1 MYGIFINNDNDV
13 LRATSASDRDIFVG
27 RGWRELTPGEIT
39 AAGMVGYEQYVSPLT
54 AMVSPDGNV
63 KFTPPDA
70 AEVSAQR
77 LMSLLAAIDADTSAA
92 ITAGFEYTVDG
103 VIYHFSYDAFD
114 QQNFAD
120 TANVALLAQM
130 GGKGLP
136 ESVAWNAYKNW
147 KDGQGDLV
155 RLTFTAESFL
165 ALYTGGAVAHKAAR
179 MAEGGARKAALA
191 EAVAR
196 GATAEELEA
205 I

>member
-1 MYGIFINNDNDV
+1 MESVIDIRLALEQLGKGWQFGGSVTAGTQQAWDDV
-13 LRATSASDRDIFVG
+13 TWENKRDKPTWQELCTAHAATVAARVLAS
-27 RGWRELTPGEIT
+27 
-39 AAGMVGYEQYVSPLT
+39 
-54 AMVSPDGNV
+54 
-63 KFTPPDA
+63 
-70 AEVSAQR
+70 
-77 LMSLLAAIDADTSAA
+77 IDAETSVA
-92 ITAGFEYTVDG
+92 IIGGFDYVVEG
-103 VIYHFSYDAFD
+103 VLYHFSYDSFD

-147 KDGQGDLV
+147 QNGKGELV

-179 MAEGGARKAALA
+179 MAEGGTRKAALA

>member
-1 MYGIFINNDNDV
+1 MSTYVIKNAAG
-13 LRATSASDRDIFVG
+13 DIEMWDALPFPGSTLVDYEVV
-27 RGWRELTPGEIT
+27 RGWDGRAYKAGE
-39 AAGMVGYEQYVSPLT
+39 E
-54 AMVSPDGNV
+54 
-63 KFTPPDA
+63 PPRPVDSIVEA
-70 AEVSAQR
+70 KR
-77 LMSLLAAIDADTSAA
+77 TAIDAETSST
-92 ITAGFEYTVDG
+92 ITAGFEYAVDG
-103 VIYHFSYDAFD
+103 VSYHFSYDAFD

-147 KDGQGDLV
+147 QDGQGELV

-165 ALYTGGAVAHKAAR
+165 ALYTAGAVAHKAAR

-196 GATAEELEA
+196 GAKAEELEA

>member
-1 MYGIFINNDNDV
+1 MSCHV
-13 LRATSASDRDIFVG
+13 LRNAAGEIEMWDAQPFPGSVEVDYEVV
-27 RGWRELTPGEIT
+27 RGWDGRPYKAGE
-39 AAGMVGYEQYVSPLT
+39 EPLRPVDSIVEAKRAT
-54 AMVSPDGNV
+54 
-63 KFTPPDA
+63 
-70 AEVSAQR
+70 
-77 LMSLLAAIDADTSAA
+77 IDADTSTA

-103 VIYHFSYDAFD
+103 VSYHFSYDAFD

-147 KDGQGDLV
+147 KDGQGELV

-165 ALYTGGAVAHKAAR
+165 ALYTAGAVAHKAAR

>member
-1 MYGIFINNDNDV
+1 MDTVIDV
-13 LRATSASDRDIFVG
+13 RLSLEQLGAGYQFGGSVTDGTEKSWDAVDWEDSRPKPTWAELCEAHLATV
-27 RGWRELTPGEIT
+27 
-39 AAGMVGYEQYVSPLT
+39 AAKVLGS
-54 AMVSPDGNV
+54 
-63 KFTPPDA
+63 
-70 AEVSAQR
+70 
-77 LMSLLAAIDADTSAA
+77 IDAKTSEA
-92 ITAGFEYTVDG
+92 ITGGFDYTVDG
-103 VIYHFSYDAFD
+103 VVYHFSYDSFD

-147 KDGQGDLV
+147 QDGKGELV

-179 MAEGGARKAALA
+179 MAEGGARKAALS

>member
-1 MYGIFINNDNDV
+1 MQNVINIRLALAQLGAGFQFGGSVTDGTQEAWDAVDWEDKRDKPTWAELCEAHVATVAARV
-13 LRATSASDRDIFVG
+13 LAS
-27 RGWRELTPGEIT
+27 
-39 AAGMVGYEQYVSPLT
+39 
-54 AMVSPDGNV
+54 
-63 KFTPPDA
+63 
-70 AEVSAQR
+70 
-77 LMSLLAAIDADTSAA
+77 IDAKTSEA
-92 ITAGFEYTVDG
+92 ITVGFDYTVDG

-147 KDGQGDLV
+147 QDGEGELV

-165 ALYTGGAVAHKAAR
+165 ALYTSGAVAHKAAR
-179 MAEGGARKAALA
+179 MAEGGARKAALS

>member
-1 MYGIFINNDNDV
+1 MEDV
-13 LRATSASDRDIFVG
+13 IDIRMALERFGTGWQFGGSVTNGTQTAWDAVDWEDARPKPSWTDLCAAHTATVAAKMLAS
-27 RGWRELTPGEIT
+27 
-39 AAGMVGYEQYVSPLT
+39 
-54 AMVSPDGNV
+54 
-63 KFTPPDA
+63 
-70 AEVSAQR
+70 
-77 LMSLLAAIDADTSAA
+77 IDAETSAA
-92 ITAGFEYTVDG
+92 IVAGFEYAVEG
-103 VIYHFSYDAFD
+103 VPYHFSYDAFD

-147 KDGQGDLV
+147 QDGKGELV

-191 EAVAR
+191 DAVAR

>member
-1 MYGIFINNDNDV
+1 MENVINIRLALDQLGACWKFGGSVTDGTQACWDAV
-13 LRATSASDRDIFVG
+13 VWEDARPKPSWTDLCAAH
-27 RGWRELTPGEIT
+27 T
-39 AAGMVGYEQYVSPLT
+39 AAV
-54 AMVSPDGNV
+54 
-63 KFTPPDA
+63 A
-70 AEVSAQR
+70 ARV
-77 LMSLLAAIDADTSAA
+77 LVNIDAETSAA
-92 ITAGFEYTVDG
+92 IIAGFEYAVDG
-103 VIYHFSYDAFD
+103 VSYHFSYDAFD

-147 KDGQGDLV
+147 KDGQGELV
-155 RLTFTAESFL
+155 RLNFTAESFL

-179 MAEGGARKAALA
+179 MAEGGALKAALA

>member
-1 MYGIFINNDNDV
+1 MP
-13 LRATSASDRDIFVG
+13 T
-27 RGWRELTPGEIT
+27 
-39 AAGMVGYEQYVSPLT
+39 GY
-54 AMVSPDGNV
+54 
-63 KFTPPDA
+63 FTPEEWIQKIPVA
-70 AEVSAQR
+70 VTPTPTNEEQF
-77 LMSLLAAIDADTSAA
+77 AAIDAEISSA
-92 ITAGFEYTVDG
+92 ILAGFDYAVDG
-103 VIYHFSYDAFD
+103 VSYHFSYDAFD

-136 ESVAWNAYKNW
+136 ESVPWNAYKNW
-147 KDGQGDLV
+147 QDGQGELV

-196 GATAEELEA
+196 GAKAEELEA

>member
-1 MYGIFINNDNDV
+1 MPTYYSPAGNPEVWDKKPEGYITQADWEKARLAEYNSPERV
-13 LRATSASDRDIFVG
+13 AARKLA
-27 RGWRELTPGEIT
+27 EIDEHT
-39 AAGMVGYEQYVSPLT
+39 CRRILQ
-54 AMVSPDGNV
+54 
-63 KFTPPDA
+63 
-70 AEVSAQR
+70 
-77 LMSLLAAIDADTSAA
+77 
-92 ITAGFEYTVDG
+92 GFYYTVDG
-103 VIYHFSYDAFD
+103 ATYHFSYDRDD

-147 KDGQGDLV
+147 QDGKGELV

>member
-1 MYGIFINNDNDV
+1 MENVIDIRLALEQIGTGWLFGGSVTDGTEESWDAVDWEDSRPKPTWPELCEAHLATVAAKV
-13 LRATSASDRDIFVG
+13 LVSIDAATS
-27 RGWRELTPGEIT
+27 E
-39 AAGMVGYEQYVSPLT
+39 
-54 AMVSPDGNV
+54 
-63 KFTPPDA
+63 
-70 AEVSAQR
+70 
-77 LMSLLAAIDADTSAA
+77 AIV
-92 ITAGFEYTVDG
+92 AGFEYAVDG
-103 VIYHFSYDAFD
+103 ALYHFSYDTFD

-130 GGKGLP
+130 GGQGLP

-147 KDGQGDLV
+147 QDGKGELV

>member
-1 MYGIFINNDNDV
+1 MYKIGQKFDLSYPPEAAVWCNENGAVIVSVEGGF
-13 LRATSASDRDIFVG
+13 
-27 RGWRELTPGEIT
+27 EIT
-39 AAGMVGYEQYVSPLT
+39 ALPKPTLAEIAQ
-54 AMVSPDGNV
+54 V
-63 KFTPPDA
+63 KLG
-70 AEVSAQR
+70 R
-77 LMSLLAAIDADTSAA
+77 IDAETSAA
-92 ITAGFEYTVDG
+92 IVAGFEYAVNG
-103 VIYHFSYDAFD
+103 VAYHFSYDSFD
-114 QQNFAD
+114 QQNYAD

-147 KDGQGDLV
+147 QNGKGELV

-179 MAEGGARKAALA
+179 MAEGGARKTALA

-196 GATAEELEA
+196 GATADELEA

>member
-1 MYGIFINNDNDV
+1 METVIDIRTALEQLGTAWQFGGSVTDGTQAAWDAV
-13 LRATSASDRDIFVG
+13 GWEDKRDKPTWADLCAAHAAT
-27 RGWRELTPGEIT
+27 
-39 AAGMVGYEQYVSPLT
+39 VS
-54 AMVSPDGNV
+54 AMV
-63 KFTPPDA
+63 
-70 AEVSAQR
+70 
-77 LMSLLAAIDADTSAA
+77 LASIDAKTSEA
-92 ITAGFEYTVDG
+92 ITAGFDYTVDG
-103 VIYHFSYDAFD
+103 LVYHFSYDAFD

-147 KDGQGDLV
+147 QDGEGELV

-165 ALYTGGAVAHKAAR
+165 ALYTSGAVAHKAAR

-196 GATAEELEA
+196 GATVEELEA

>member
-1 MYGIFINNDNDV
+1 MYAIGQKLKGVYPPEAAQWCNDNCAMMVPIDGGFEIQAV
-13 LRATSASDRDIFVG
+13 PKPT
-27 RGWRELTPGEIT
+27 LTQ
-39 AAGMVGYEQYVSPLT
+39 V
-54 AMVSPDGNV
+54 
-63 KFTPPDA
+63 
-70 AEVSAQR
+70 AQTK
-77 LMSLLAAIDADTSAA
+77 LAAIDAETSSA

-103 VIYHFSYDAFD
+103 VSYHFSYDAFD

-147 KDGQGDLV
+147 QNGQGDLV

>member
-1 MYGIFINNDNDV
+1 MSTYVIKNAAGEIEMWDAQPFPGSVEVDYELV
-13 LRATSASDRDIFVG
+13 
-27 RGWRELTPGEIT
+27 RGWDGKPYKAGE
-39 AAGMVGYEQYVSPLT
+39 E
-54 AMVSPDGNV
+54 
-63 KFTPPDA
+63 PPRPVESIVEA
-70 AEVSAQR
+70 KR
-77 LMSLLAAIDADTSAA
+77 AAIDAGTSAA
-92 ITAGFEYTVDG
+92 IIAGFEYAVDG
-103 VIYHFSYDAFD
+103 VSYHFSYDAFD

-147 KDGQGDLV
+147 QDGQGDLV

-179 MAEGGARKAALA
+179 MAEGGARKAARA

>member
-1 MYGIFINNDNDV
+1 MENVIDIRTALEQLGTGWQFGGSVTGGTQQDWDAVIWEDE
-13 LRATSASDRDIFVG
+13 RAKPTWADLCAAHSASV
-27 RGWRELTPGEIT
+27 
-39 AAGMVGYEQYVSPLT
+39 AAKVLIS
-54 AMVSPDGNV
+54 
-63 KFTPPDA
+63 
-70 AEVSAQR
+70 
-77 LMSLLAAIDADTSAA
+77 IDAQTSSA
-92 ITAGFEYTVDG
+92 IVAGFDYTVDG
-103 VIYHFSYDAFD
+103 VPYHFSYDAFD

-136 ESVAWNAYKNW
+136 ESVEWNAYKNW
-147 KDGQGDLV
+147 QNGKGELV

-179 MAEGGARKAALA
+179 MAEGGARKATLA

-196 GATAEELEA
+196 GATAAELEA

>member
-1 MYGIFINNDNDV
+1 MSIYKIVRHTDGSYGDFGPNVEEYQPVLGVGDTLEYSDV
-13 LRATSASDRDIFVG
+13 LPVPPIA
-27 RGWRELTPGEIT
+27 EI
-39 AAGMVGYEQYVSPLT
+39 ARSKL
-54 AMVSPDGNV
+54 S
-63 KFTPPDA
+63 
-70 AEVSAQR
+70 
-77 LMSLLAAIDADTSAA
+77 AIDADTSAA
-92 ITAGFEYTVDG
+92 IIAGFEYAVDG
-103 VIYHFSYDAFD
+103 VSYHFSYDAFD

-136 ESVAWNAYKNW
+136 ESVAWNAYKNLQ
-147 KDGQGDLV
+147 DGQGELV

-165 ALYTGGAVAHKAAR
+165 ALYTAGAVAHKAAR
-179 MAEGGARKAALA
+179 MAEGGARKTALA

>member
-1 MYGIFINNDNDV
+1 MGMYVDV
-13 LRATSASDRDIFVG
+13 DSNGNIKMCGNWEFPNSTWVDYEVV
-27 RGWRELTPGEIT
+27 RGWDGRLYKAGEEPTRPVDFI
-39 AAGMVGYEQYVSPLT
+39 VEE
-54 AMVSPDGNV
+54 
-63 KFTPPDA
+63 K
-70 AEVSAQR
+70 R
-77 LMSLLAAIDADTSAA
+77 AAIDADTSSA
-92 ITAGFEYTVDG
+92 ITAGFEYAVDG

-130 GGKGLP
+130 GGNGLP

-147 KDGQGDLV
+147 KEGMGELV
-155 RLTFTAESFL
+155 RLTFTAETFL
-165 ALYTGGAVAHKAAR
+165 TLYTVGAVAHKAAR

-196 GATAEELEA
+196 GAKAEELEA

>member
-1 MYGIFINNDNDV
+1 MSTYVIKNAAG
-13 LRATSASDRDIFVG
+13 DIEMWDTQPFPGSTRVDYEVV
-27 RGWRELTPGEIT
+27 RGWDGRPYKAGE
-39 AAGMVGYEQYVSPLT
+39 E
-54 AMVSPDGNV
+54 
-63 KFTPPDA
+63 PPRPVDSIVEA
-70 AEVSAQR
+70 KR
-77 LMSLLAAIDADTSAA
+77 AAIDADTSSA
-92 ITAGFEYTVDG
+92 ITAGFEYAVDG
-103 VIYHFSYDAFD
+103 VSYHFSYDAFD

-136 ESVAWNAYKNW
+136 ESVEWNAYKNW
-147 KDGQGDLV
+147 KDGQGELV

-179 MAEGGARKAALA
+179 MAEGGVRKAALA

>member
-1 MYGIFINNDNDV
+1 MENVIDIRTALEQMGTGWQFGGSVTAGTQQAWDAVEWEDKRDKPTWAE
-13 LRATSASDRDIFVG
+13 LCAAHTATV
-27 RGWRELTPGEIT
+27 
-39 AAGMVGYEQYVSPLT
+39 AAKM
-54 AMVSPDGNV
+54 
-63 KFTPPDA
+63 
-70 AEVSAQR
+70 
-77 LMSLLAAIDADTSAA
+77 LARIDAETSGA
-92 ITAGFEYTVDG
+92 IIGGFDYVVDG
-103 VIYHFSYDAFD
+103 VPYHFSYDSFD

-147 KDGQGDLV
+147 QDGKGELV

-179 MAEGGARKAALA
+179 MADGGARKAALA